1 MSIGRKGTLLRK
13 GLVTVQFVISIFLV
27 VTTIV
32 LVKQIHYL
40 ESRPLGYE
48 TSNLIDVTAD
58 GHLPA
63 LYDLFKNRVASIPGV
78 ANLTA
83 SSSNLI
89 SVGSSQSG
97 LDWPGKRP
105 DQDFFIG
112 AAWVQYD
119 WTKTAGLK
127 LEEGRDFSPEFGAD
141 SSSCLINQAA
151 DVKMGLKKPIL
162 GARVGGKTV
171 IGVLRDFVFNSPGKA
186 AQPLIVYLGKESLSH
201 FLIRLTNDGQWKAH
215 LSQIEQVT
223 KSLNPGYPFTF
234 RFTDDEHQEQ
244 FKKDFGTEQLAN
256 IFSVVA
262 ILISCLGLFGLAS
275 FLTEKRSKEISI
287 RKVLGATPAALW
299 LSLSTE
305 MLKPVVLGFIVAT
318 PLAAMALSGSL
329 SVSDYHIR
337 LSWWIFVVAG
347 IGAVAIAL
355 ATVSYH
361 GIRAARINP
370 ARALQTE

>member
-1 MSIGRKGTLLRK
+1 
-13 GLVTVQFVISIFLV
+13 LVTFQFVISVFLV

-32 LVKQIHYL
+32 LVKQIRYI

-58 GHLPA
+58 GDLPA
-63 LYDLFKNRVASIPGV
+63 RFDLFRSQVATIPGV
-78 ANLTA
+78 VNLTA

-89 SVGSSQSG
+89 GVGNSLAG
-97 LDWPGKRP
+97 LDWPGKTP
-105 DQDFFIG
+105 DQDFSIG

-119 WTKTAGLK
+119 WTKTAGLT
-127 LEEGRDFSPEFGAD
+127 LVEGRDFGPEFGAD
-141 SSSCLINQAA
+141 SSTCLINQTAA
-151 DVKMGLKKPIL
+151 RKMGLKEPWL
-162 GARVGGKTV
+162 GTKVGGKTV
-171 IGVLRDFVFNSPGKA
+171 VGVLQDFVFNGLGKA
-186 AQPLIVYLGKESLSH
+186 PQPLIVYLGKENLNH

-215 LSQIEQVT
+215 LSQIEQVA

-234 RFTDDEHQEQ
+234 QFTDDEHQDQ

-256 IFSVVA
+256 IFAVMA

-275 FLTEKRSKEISI
+275 FLVEKRTKEISI
-287 RKVLGATPAALW
+287 RKVLGASPADLW

-318 PLAAMALSGSL
+318 PLAVMALSAAL

-337 LSWWIFVVAG
+337 LSWWFFAVAG
-347 IGAVAIAL
+347 VGAVLIAL

-361 GIRAARINP
+361 GIRATRINP
-370 ARALQTE
+370 AKALQTE